1 LLLLGTKH
9 IEQTKRKGKVLKI
22 TVFAALVTGGLV
34 TNEALS
40 ATGYRLAG
48 LLAACGFL
56 VIAWIYA
63 IQKES

>member
-1 LLLLGTKH
+1 MFRYGKLP
-9 IEQTKRKGKVLKI
+9 ERKGKVLKI

-34 TNEALS
+34 TNEVLS

>member
-1 LLLLGTKH
+1 MASCQKEREKML
-9 IEQTKRKGKVLKI
+9 KV
-22 TVFAALVTGGLV
+22 TVFTALVTGGLV

>member
-1 LLLLGTKH
+1 M
-9 IEQTKRKGKVLKI
+9 LKL
-22 TVFAALVTGGLV
+22 TVFMALVTGGLV

-63 IQKES
+63 IQKEN

>member
-1 LLLLGTKH
+1 LP
-9 IEQTKRKGKVLKI
+9 ERKGKVLKI
-22 TVFAALVTGGLV
+22 TVFTALVTGGLV

-48 LLAACGFL
+48 LLAACGFIAL
-56 VIAWIYA
+56 AWIYA